1 MDYYHVDDKYC
12 RAEDGGHEYWRG
24 MDNYV
29 TFNFGFSPLT
39 QYNYYYY
46 YNSYEDWLQTA
57 SIELHLK
64 CSDGSKLIG
73 LEPTSTPAPAT
84 VEPETTNTFFVNG
97 LDQEY
102 LINFHDEFLNK
113 TIRSIIW
120 VFRRDLNG
128 GILNVRIAN
137 L

>member
-12 RAEDGGHEYWRG
+12 RAEDGGDEYWRG

-46 YNSYEDWLQTA
+46 YSNYDDWLQTA
-57 SIELHLK
+57 GIEIHLK

-102 LINFHDEFLNK
+102 LINFNNF
-113 TIRSIIW
+113 
-120 VFRRDLNG
+120 
-128 GILNVRIAN
+128 GI
-137 L
+137 